1 MSKCNHM
8 GYSEAAISGDAKSML
23 QEEGDS
29 ILE

>member
-1 MSKCNHM
+1 MSKYNPM
-8 GYSEAAISGDAKSML
+8 GYAEVAISGDAKSTL